1 MSFRELRNFT
11 EIMRSLGYPRLISV
25 ENFRTPNF
33 QLVADVLYWMIKR
46 YDPAIHVTDEIDT
59 EDDRVEFLCTAAQ
72 AMAAKAKIKLN
83 TKRLYAADGRAVRE
97 LLKIAQELYS
107 ASRVQARKED
117 GEGEEASS
125 MPSQLKNIKG
135 ARSLATEITE
145 GGARLFDLLGK
156 ERHVRHERTKALKF
170 LDSIAGNLDN
180 TAEHEYVEKSIRELV
195 SAMKENIEDMQKQTR
210 DLEGTEQDLDA
221 KIKRKEAE
229 LTRLEKTLKR
239 LQTVRPAFMDEYEK
253 LEVDLQRHYE
263 SYLERFRNL
272 DYLEHELDMYHKAE
286 KEKLDENERERMRI
300 QAKIR
305 EEELAALR
313 GKGVDDRK
321 FVDGAGGGFQD
332 RPQQPD
338 GGAGGLS
345 GRLDMHRRPEGQ
357 VRTMGGMEDESD
369 VSTNSE
375 PDSEDSRSI
384 QSGDEGLSSGSESGS
399 MIEEDDSDASGS
411 LGSQD
416 SGDEGFSERSDE
428 GF

>member
-1 MSFRELRNFT
+1 MEAMSFRELRNFT

-46 YDPAIHVTDEIDT
+46 YDPAIHVTEEIDT
-59 EDDRVEFLCTAAQ
+59 EDDRVEFLCSAAQ

-83 TKRLYAADGRAVRE
+83 TKRLYAADGRAVKE

-107 ASRVQARKED
+107 ASRVQAEKEEAD
-117 GEGEEASS
+117 GEEPTT

-135 ARSLATEITE
+135 ARALATEITE

-156 ERHVRHERTKALKF
+156 ERQVRHERAKALKF
-170 LDSIAGNLDN
+170 LDAIAGNLDS
-180 TAEHEYVEKSIRELV
+180 TAEHEYVEKSIQELV
-195 SAMKENIEDMQKQTR
+195 SAMKENIENMQKECKA
-210 DLEGTEQDLDA
+210 LEVNEQDLDE
-221 KIKRKEAE
+221 KIKRKQGE
-229 LTRLEKTLKR
+229 LERQEKTLRR

-253 LEVDLQRHYE
+253 LEMDLQRHYE

-272 DYLEHELDMYHKAE
+272 DYLEHELDQYNKAE

-321 FVDGAGGGFQD
+321 FVDGAGGGFHD
-332 RPQQPD
+332 RPHQPEGNGVVD
-338 GGAGGLS
+338 RVS
-345 GRLDMHRRPEGQ
+345 MHRRVEGQ
-357 VRTMGGMEDESD
+357 VRTAGAMEDESD
-369 VSTNSE
+369 MSANSD
-375 PDSEDSRSI
+375 PGSESGSI
-384 QSGDEGLSSGSESGS
+384 ASDDEGLSSGSETGSVIEDESEDSGS
-399 MIEEDDSDASGS
+399 IMSN
-411 LGSQD
+411 
-416 SGDEGFSERSDE
+416 SGDEGSE
-428 GF
+428 F